1 MPNEFTDQYLLGATP
16 AETQRLQAQAGF
28 FSASSDR
35 LLKLAGIQP
44 GMRVLDIG
52 CGAGD
57 VTMQIAS
64 IVGESGQ
71 VTGVD
76 ADAAVLAVARERAA
90 GAGLGN
96 VTFQQASAP
105 DISLD
110 GPVDAIAGRMILMH
124 LENPAAALGAMRRLV
139 RPGGV
144 MTFQE
149 VRLTSVRSVPPV
161 PLLARCVEWA
171 SQAFSATGRDP
182 DTGRRLFSIFGD
194 AGLPVPEMMVALPTA
209 RGPAAYALAAGSII
223 SLLPVLEKAN
233 ITTREE
239 VDPDTLAQRLW
250 EQARADDALLML
262 PELVGAWVQIPYEAE
277 LN

>member
-1 MPNEFTDQYLLGATP
+1 MPKEFTDQYLLGATSG
-16 AETQRLQAQAGF
+16 ETQRLQTQGRLFAE
-28 FSASSDR
+28 SSGR
-35 LLKLAGIQP
+35 LLRLAGIQP

-76 ADAAVLAVARERAA
+76 TDAALLAVARERAKD
-90 GAGLGN
+90 GGLGN
-96 VTFQQASAP
+96 VIFEHADVP
-105 DISLD
+105 HISLD
-110 GPVDAIAGRMILMH
+110 GHVDAIAGRMVLVH
-124 LENPAAALGAMRRLV
+124 LDNPAAALSKMRRLL

-149 VRLTSVRSVPPV
+149 VRLSSLRSIPPV
-161 PLLARCVEWA
+161 PLLAQCLEW
-171 SQAFSATGRDP
+171 SLQAFHASGRDP
-182 DTGRRLFSIFGD
+182 DTGQRLLSIFGD
-194 AGLPVPEMMVALPTA
+194 AGLPVPQMMAAIPTA
-209 RGPAAYALAAGSII
+209 RGPAGYALAAGSVV

-250 EQARADDALLML
+250 EQARADDALLIL
-262 PELVGAWVQIPYEAE
+262 PELIGAWAQVPA
-277 LN
+277 